1 MIITGMSGAGK
12 SQAMSTFEDEG
23 WFCIDNLP
31 PRMLPGLVDLARL
44 DGAKLDRMAVAC
56 DVRGGRWFDELSR
69 ELDNLASTDDVATRV
84 LFLEASNDALL
95 TRFRET
101 RRRHPL
107 ADGGG
112 VLSGIS
118 RERELLE
125 GLRNRADVVIDSSDL
140 TIWDLRR
147 MVAETMLPST
157 PRVRLEV
164 SFVSFGF
171 KHGVP
176 RDVDLQ
182 FDVRFLRN
190 PYYEPGLAEQTG
202 RDQAVI
208 DFLNGVEGFHPFL
221 EILGSMLDFLLPAYA
236 LEGKRHL
243 VVAFGCTGGKHR
255 SVRIAELMAERYRA
269 DNYEVVVEHR
279 DIHRGN
285 RARIEANGS

>member
-12 SQAMSTFEDEG
+12 SQAMSAFEDEG

-69 ELDNLASTDDVATRV
+69 ELDRLAATDDIAMQV
-84 LFLEASNDALL
+84 LFLEASNEALL

-112 VLSGIS
+112 VLSGIT
-118 RERELLE
+118 REREQLE

-147 MVAETMLPST
+147 MVGETMMPTT
-157 PRVRLEV
+157 PRGRLEV

-182 FDVRFLRN
+182 FDVRFLKN
-190 PYYEPGLAEQTG
+190 PYYQPGLAEQTG
-202 RDQAVI
+202 RDQPVI
-208 DFLNGVEGFHPFL
+208 DYLDGVDGFHPFL
-221 EILGSMLDFLLPAYA
+221 DLLGAMLDFLLPAYA

-269 DNYEVVVEHR
+269 DNYEVAVEHR

-285 RARIEANGS
+285 RARIEERSA

>member
-1 MIITGMSGAGK
+1 MSGAGK
-12 SQAMSTFEDEG
+12 SQAMSAFEDDG

-31 PRMLPGLVDLARL
+31 PRMLPTLVDLARL
-44 DGAKLDRMAVAC
+44 EGSRLDRMAVTC
-56 DVRGGRWFDELSR
+56 DVRGGRWFDELRR
-69 ELDNLASTDDVATRV
+69 ELDRLGEMDDLVPRV

-95 TRFRET
+95 NRFRET

-107 ADGGG
+107 ADEGG
-112 VLSGIS
+112 VLAGIG

-125 GLRNRADVVIDSSDL
+125 DLRNRADVVIDSTEL

-147 MVAETMLPST
+147 IVADTLMAST
-157 PRVRLEV
+157 PRTRLEV
-164 SFVSFGF
+164 QFVSFGF

-190 PYYEPGLAEQTG
+190 PYYEPGLAELTG
-202 RDQAVI
+202 RDQPVI
-208 DFLNGVEGFHPFL
+208 DFLDGVEGFAPFIAQL
-221 EILGSMLDFLLPAYA
+221 QSMLDLLLPAYA
-236 LEGKRHL
+236 AEGKRHL
-243 VVAFGCTGGKHR
+243 VVAFGCTGGRHR

-285 RARIEANGS
+285 RPAVRDGT

>member
-1 MIITGMSGAGK
+1 MSGAGK
-12 SQAMSTFEDEG
+12 SQAMSAFEDEG

-31 PRMLPGLVDLARL
+31 PRMLPTLVDLSRLEGARL
-44 DGAKLDRMAVAC
+44 DRIAVTC
-56 DVRGGRWFDELSR
+56 DVRGGRWFEELSR
-69 ELDNLASTDDVATRV
+69 ELDRLAGTDDVVPRV

-107 ADGGG
+107 ADGAG
-112 VLSGIS
+112 VLSGIT

-125 GLRNRADVVIDSSDL
+125 GLRNRADTVIDSTEL

-147 MVAETMLPST
+147 IVSETGMGSW
-157 PRVRLEV
+157 PRTRLEV

-182 FDVRFLRN
+182 FDVRFLKN
-190 PYYEPGLAEQTG
+190 PYYEPELAALTG
-202 RDQAVI
+202 RDQPVI
-208 DFLNGVEGFHPFL
+208 DYLAQVEEMTPFL
-221 EILGSMLDFLLPAYA
+221 ERLEALLDFLLPAYA
-236 LEGKRHL
+236 DEGKHHL
-243 VVAFGCTGGKHR
+243 VVAFGCTGGRHR
-255 SVRIAELMAERYRA
+255 SVRIADLMAERFRA
-269 DNYEVVVEHR
+269 GNYEIVVEHR

-285 RARIEANGS
+285 RVAVDEGTP

>member
-1 MIITGMSGAGK
+1 MSGAGK
-12 SQAMSTFEDEG
+12 SQAMSAFEDEG

-31 PRMLPGLVDLARL
+31 PRMLPTLVDLSRLEGARL
-44 DGAKLDRMAVAC
+44 DRIAVTC
-56 DVRGGRWFDELSR
+56 DVRGGRWFEELSR
-69 ELDNLASTDDVATRV
+69 ELDRLAGTDDVVPRV

-107 ADGGG
+107 ADGAG
-112 VLSGIS
+112 VLSGIT

-125 GLRNRADVVIDSSDL
+125 GLRNRADTVIDSTEL

-147 MVAETMLPST
+147 IVSETGMGSW
-157 PRVRLEV
+157 PRTRLEV

-182 FDVRFLRN
+182 FDVRFLKN
-190 PYYEPGLAEQTG
+190 PYYEPELAALTG
-202 RDQAVI
+202 RDQPVI
-208 DFLNGVEGFHPFL
+208 DYLAQVEEMTPFL
-221 EILGSMLDFLLPAYA
+221 ERLEALLDFLLPAYA
-236 LEGKRHL
+236 DEGKHHL
-243 VVAFGCTGGKHR
+243 VVAFGCTGGRHR
-255 SVRIAELMAERYRA
+255 SVRIADLMAERFRA
-269 DNYEVVVEHR
+269 GNYEIVVEHR

-285 RARIEANGS
+285 RVAADEGTS